1 MPFSKDVLM
10 GSGGQASGSSF
21 YDHQIAH
28 SLRFDRADGSYLSR
42 TLGTPTDID
51 KGTFSLWFKI
61 SGSTGSDEMQL
72 LHTSDGGGINWYFTN
87 ADVLSG
93 SVASGGDAGSSAA
106 AFRDTS
112 SWYHLVIRVDTTE
125 SSNDDRVRVYKNG
138 TQDTGYTASLSQN
151 TDFKLNKSGNVL
163 YIGHNTGASINFD
176 GYMAE
181 IIFADGQSYAPSQFG
196 ETKNGIWIPKNPS
209 GTTFGNNGFHLK
221 FGDSSSLGT
230 DSSGNSNNF
239 SATNIG
245 ADHQVIDTPTIGT
258 G

>member
-1 MPFSKDVLM
+1 MC
-10 GSGGQASGSSF
+10 
-21 YDHQIAH
+21 I
-28 SLRFDRADGSYLSR
+28 RDR
-42 TLGTPTDID
+42 
-51 KGTFSLWFKI
+51 
-61 SGSTGSDEMQL
+61 
-72 LHTSDGGGINWYFTN
+72 
-87 ADVLSG
+87 
-93 SVASGGDAGSSAA
+93 
-106 AFRDTS
+106 FRDTS

-138 TQDTGYTASLSQN
+138 TQDTGFTGSISQN
-151 TDFKLNKSGNVL
+151 LDFKLNKSGNVL